1 MPIDHAKIT
10 LYFIKNK
17 KLRFFKYEIDMRCIT
32 QAVTSGSCEFK
43 CAAMQPF
50 LVRAHWSEGIYFFD
64 L

>member
-32 QAVTSGSCEFK
+32 QAVTSGSYSFK
-43 CAAMQPF
+43 SAAIQSF
-50 LVRAHWSEGIYFFD
+50 
-64 L
+64 

>member
-43 CAAMQPF
+43 SAAMQSF
-50 LVRAHWSEGIYFFD
+50 
-64 L
+64 